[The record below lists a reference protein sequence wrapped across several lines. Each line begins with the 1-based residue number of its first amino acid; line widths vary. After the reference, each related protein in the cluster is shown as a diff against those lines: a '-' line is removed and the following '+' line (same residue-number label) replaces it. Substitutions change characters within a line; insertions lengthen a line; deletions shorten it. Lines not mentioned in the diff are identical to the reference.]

1 MKSIQL
7 SQILPVLLAV
17 IGLSIGQILFKLAAA
32 QMTSVR
38 EALKS
43 VVSGW
48 MLVALIVYAVATL
61 LWVYALRTLP
71 LRVAYPFVALAYLT
85 VPLLAHFFLN
95 EPLQVRTLIG
105 AAIIIL
111 GILVSVS

>member
-1 MKSIQL
+1 MKSIQF
-7 SQILPVLLAV
+7 SQLLPVLLAV
-17 IGLSIGQILFKLAAA
+17 IGLSVGQILFKLAAA
-32 QMTSVR
+32 QMSSPR

-48 MLVALIVYAVATL
+48 MLVALIVYAIATL

-71 LRVAYPFVALAYLT
+71 LRVAYPFAALAYLL
-85 VPLLAHFFLN
+85 VPLLAHFFLS

-105 AAIIIL
+105 AAIIML
-111 GILVSVS
+111 GILVSVT

>member
-71 LRVAYPFVALAYLT
+71 LRVADPFVALAYLT
-85 VPLLAHFFLN
+85 GPLLAHFFLN